1 MLSFSESA
9 TISGDLTSIWQT
21 ATEPATGSDW
31 DPHYTA
37 SGFEGPFQPEAEGW
51 TMLEGMPGNTKG
63 PFTVTEVEDQ
73 KSFTMESP
81 MPMGKMLIVNR
92 FEQAGPGKVI
102 VSRDVEV
109 HGGFVPAFRLL
120 FLKKMRRDIPVTF
133 AALEREAKRRS
144 GKGGGR

>member
-21 ATEPATGSDW
+21 ATEPAMWSDW
-31 DPHYTA
+31 DPHFTA
-37 SGFEGPFQPEAEGW
+37 SGFEGPFQPGAEGW
-51 TMLEGMPGNTKG
+51 TMLQGMPGNTKG
-63 PFTVTEVEDQ
+63 PFTVTEVADR

-92 FEQAGPGKVI
+92 F
-102 VSRDVEV
+102 EV

-133 AALEREAKRRS
+133 AALEQEAKRRS
-144 GKGGGR
+144 SEGGGR